1 MLGPRAVPSARVGPP
16 GTDCHG
22 AASNASST
30 KGFCTKGGKGYGK
43 NIVAGQK
50 GCSAGE
56 QRSSPY
62 GRHALGPGV
71 ANPWAV
77 LLSSSDDDDDDE
89 DDSDGVSSR
98 NEDLTA
104 GAAPLLPPA
113 ACRVGQQIFFPE
125 CFHSAHRCV
134 RADQV
139 VTTGPP
145 LLQFQQRL
153 ENCSRAADPSPSAIA
168 SASAAAPPPPGAG
181 LEALQ
186 QQQQQ
191 RAEAVQTHQ
200 QLQDQTEAVL
210 QVAHANEQPCKFQM
224 TFPRCSGNA
233 QQWWHGRGRIKTCQ
247 VCHECHRRLAW
258 LAQQDYT
265 NWDDS

>member
-1 MLGPRAVPSARVGPP
+1 M
-16 GTDCHG
+16 
-22 AASNASST
+22 
-30 KGFCTKGGKGYGK
+30 
-43 NIVAGQK
+43 AGQK

-113 ACRVGQQIFFPE
+113 ASREGQQIFFPAR
-125 CFHSAHRCV
+125 FHCA
-134 RADQV
+134 
-139 VTTGPP
+139 T
-145 LLQFQQRL
+145 
-153 ENCSRAADPSPSAIA
+153 DPSPSAIG
-168 SASAAAPPPPGAG
+168 SASATATPRAG

-186 QQQQQ
+186 QQY
-191 RAEAVQTHQ
+191 AEAVQTHQ

>member
-1 MLGPRAVPSARVGPP
+1 MLGPWAVPSARVGPP

-30 KGFCTKGGKGYGK
+30 KGFCTKGGTGYGK

-77 LLSSSDDDDDDE
+77 LSSSSDDDDDFD

-98 NEDLTA
+98 NEGLTA

-145 LLQFQQRL
+145 LLQSQQRL
-153 ENCSRAADPSPSAIA
+153 ENCSRAADPSPSAIG

-181 LEALQ
+181 LEAL
-186 QQQQQ
+186 QQQQ

-210 QVAHANEQPCKFQM
+210 QVAHGNEQPCKFQM

-247 VCHECHRRLAW
+247 VCHECHRRLDW